1 MHTLPILTYN
11 YDALAPVIDEATMK
25 LHHGKHHQGY
35 VDKLNAALE
44 EYPELADLPV
54 TDLLTDLEAVPDEIR
69 SAVRNNG
76 GGHYNH
82 SLFWTMLAPVDSE
95 ENELPPALEKLLT
108 ESFGSLTEFKQQF
121 EAAGLARFGSGWV
134 WLARNQFG
142 GLEIITTANQDTPLE
157 LGATPLLGVDVW
169 EHAYYLNYQNKR
181 ADYLGKIWQVINWQT
196 VAKLAKL

>member
-1 MHTLPILTYN
+1 MHTLPTLIYN
-11 YDALAPVIDEATMK
+11 YHALEPIIDEATMK

-44 EYPELADLPV
+44 KYPELADLPLEELLV
-54 TDLLTDLEAVPDEIR
+54 DLNALPDEIK

-82 SLFWTMLAPVDSE
+82 SLFWTMLASPGSKENKLSPELE
-95 ENELPPALEKLLT
+95 ELLIG
-108 ESFGSLTEFKQQF
+108 SFGSVAEFKQQF
-121 EAAGLARFGSGWV
+121 EATGAARFGSGWV
-134 WLARNQFG
+134 WLTRNQFG

-181 ADYLGKIWQVINWQT
+181 ADYLSKIWQVINWQT
-196 VAKLAKL
+196 VTKLARL